1 MTMKKL
7 SLIFAAAMLFCS
19 VGADAKAKKTKKTEP
34 QPSALELVEKV
45 NNHWQANNKPE
56 VRSFWDDAAYFT
68 GNMEAY
74 KLTGN
79 ARWLE
84 FSDKWARYNKW
95 SGAREKDPS
104 KWKYKNYGE
113 GQDYV
118 LFGDW
123 QICFQT
129 YLDMYAMNPDDYK
142 IARAIEVMD
151 RECAME
157 ANDFWWWAD
166 ALYMVMPVFTKLYQT
181 TGDVKYLD
189 KLYANFTYA
198 DRLMFDEEAGL
209 YFRDGKYIYP
219 KHKTESGKKDFWA
232 RGDGWVL
239 AGLAKVLTDM
249 PADYQHRP
257 FFEQRFKQLAEGVM
271 KCQQKQGYWTRSM
284 LDPEQAEGP
293 ETSGTAF
300 FTYGLLWGVNHGMLD
315 KEVCKPV
322 IDKAWNYLT
331 TVALQ
336 ADGSV
341 GYVQPIGEKAIKGQQ
356 LGAANTANFG
366 TGAFLLAACEKARY
380 DDNSVNPADDK
391 AFNVII
397 RNQMNEYRNEVVELS
412 AKDVFAKLGIKGG
425 RQFVV
430 TNACGQEVPYQL
442 TYDGK
447 LLLEA
452 SVRPCG
458 EATFVIRK
466 GVPSMYKNTC
476 YGRMY
481 PERVDDVAWENDR
494 GAYRC
499 YGPAL
504 QRSGERAFGNDV
516 WLKNTPE
523 LVVEKR
529 YFVEDTN
536 KPIIAELKKTNPEAA
551 AALNMRT
558 SYHFDHGN
566 GLDCY
571 KVGPTLGCGT
581 PALMDGKELIYPYC
595 YKEYEL
601 LDNGPLRFT
610 VRLTYNPTKVK
621 GDEVVEHRIL
631 SLDKGSNFNKMT
643 VWYEG
648 LTQPATL
655 ASGVVLHSEDLEH
668 VTLGKDYVMYA
679 DPTDNPKNQ
688 NFQIYVAALF
698 PNGVDK
704 TEKVMFDK
712 PFSGNAGH
720 ALGILNNYQNNQKY
734 TYYFGS
740 AWSKYDCRNMQEWQV
755 RINTC
760 LTNLQNPLT
769 IEF

>member
-1 MTMKKL
+1 MKTM
-7 SLIFAAAMLFCS
+7 SLVFAAAMLCCS
-19 VGADAKAKKTKKTEP
+19 VGAGAKAKKVKKTEP

-74 KLTGN
+74 RLTGN

-198 DRLMFDEEAGL
+198 DQLMFDKEDQL

-219 KHKTESGKKDFWA
+219 KHKTENGKKDFWA

-257 FFEQRFKQLAEGVM
+257 FFEQRFKQLAGGVM

-300 FTYGLLWGVNHGMLD
+300 FTYGLLWGVNHGLLD

-397 RNQMNEYRNEVVELS
+397 RNEMNEYRNEVVELS

-494 GAYRC
+494 GA
-499 YGPAL
+499 
-504 QRSGERAFGNDV
+504 
-516 WLKNTPE
+516 
-523 LVVEKR
+523 
-529 YFVEDTN
+529 
-536 KPIIAELKKTNPEAA
+536 
-551 AALNMRT
+551 
-558 SYHFDHGN
+558 
-566 GLDCY
+566 
-571 KVGPTLGCGT
+571 
-581 PALMDGKELIYPYC
+581 
-595 YKEYEL
+595 
-601 LDNGPLRFT
+601 
-610 VRLTYNPTKVK
+610 
-621 GDEVVEHRIL
+621 
-631 SLDKGSNFNKMT
+631 
-643 VWYEG
+643 
-648 LTQPATL
+648 
-655 ASGVVLHSEDLEH
+655 
-668 VTLGKDYVMYA
+668 
-679 DPTDNPKNQ
+679 
-688 NFQIYVAALF
+688 
-698 PNGVDK
+698 
-704 TEKVMFDK
+704 
-712 PFSGNAGH
+712 
-720 ALGILNNYQNNQKY
+720 
-734 TYYFGS
+734 
-740 AWSKYDCRNMQEWQV
+740 
-755 RINTC
+755 
-760 LTNLQNPLT
+760 
-769 IEF
+769 

>member
-19 VGADAKAKKTKKTEP
+19 VGADAKAKKVKKTEP

-151 RECAME
+151 HECAMQ

-284 LDPEQAEGP
+284 LDPDQAEGP

-412 AKDVFAKLGIKGG
+412 AKDVFAKLGIQGG

-466 GVPSMYKNTC
+466 GVPSMYKNT
-476 YGRMY
+476 
-481 PERVDDVAWENDR
+481 
-494 GAYRC
+494 
-499 YGPAL
+499 
-504 QRSGERAFGNDV
+504 
-516 WLKNTPE
+516 
-523 LVVEKR
+523 
-529 YFVEDTN
+529 
-536 KPIIAELKKTNPEAA
+536 
-551 AALNMRT
+551 
-558 SYHFDHGN
+558 
-566 GLDCY
+566 
-571 KVGPTLGCGT
+571 
-581 PALMDGKELIYPYC
+581 
-595 YKEYEL
+595 
-601 LDNGPLRFT
+601 
-610 VRLTYNPTKVK
+610 
-621 GDEVVEHRIL
+621 
-631 SLDKGSNFNKMT
+631 
-643 VWYEG
+643 
-648 LTQPATL
+648 
-655 ASGVVLHSEDLEH
+655 
-668 VTLGKDYVMYA
+668 
-679 DPTDNPKNQ
+679 
-688 NFQIYVAALF
+688 
-698 PNGVDK
+698 
-704 TEKVMFDK
+704 
-712 PFSGNAGH
+712 
-720 ALGILNNYQNNQKY
+720 
-734 TYYFGS
+734 
-740 AWSKYDCRNMQEWQV
+740 
-755 RINTC
+755 
-760 LTNLQNPLT
+760 
-769 IEF
+769 